1 MPLLL
6 ACKNTKTQ
14 TKSGFDREKIIS
26 EESAANLYYAWLLVL
41 HTMLEH
47 EAKTPE
53 EVQRLWNAADQTVI
67 QEYISNWRLM
77 EAAKIMGYGQPY
89 LTLGFRNVRSEAEL
103 AIYK

>member
-1 MPLLL
+1 MP
-6 ACKNTKTQ
+6 
-14 TKSGFDREKIIS
+14 
-26 EESAANLYYAWLLVL
+26 
-41 HTMLEH
+41 EH